1 MNFQFILQRYHL
13 NFKRYTFIV
22 ILGTIVFAV
31 ITALFS
37 LIYPGPEAVQ
47 AFVGIPIFQILT
59 GINNVENPGLLI
71 WIMIMNNSLVLS
83 IFYPAIGIFLGVK
96 ILPFN
101 EREGKELI
109 FSTGKSL
116 ISYFLENL
124 SMVLVMIPLIILPAY
139 LIGIGFLLAGGGGI
153 MEFTI
158 ASIIPIFFVIV
169 VAMVTTLGC
178 SIWSSQKTG
187 YAFGGLFFI
196 ISYTL
201 NLLQQEIDFV
211 KDINLMSQINAFQH
225 ALAGTWNQD
234 FIVKCLLL
242 TIVLISLTIF
252 FLYRTDY
259 IRTRSTF
266 IESTKKDEKPGILAK
281 FSFIRTPV
289 ESVLSK
295 VGWKYPAFRDQL
307 HSTAGIF
314 LIYSVITSLLVLV
327 IILAYP
333 GDEAL
338 SIVFEEMKATLDSP
352 LIAGFMFGHTLFP
365 NLQGFLLLKLMTFH
379 WIYYGPFL
387 FIMTYDIIMRDRAG
401 GYQEITW
408 SMPRTRTHIIIE
420 RTIASLVYFWVI
432 VFSNWV
438 TLQIGEVILGTFAE
452 FEPIDLSSAT
462 IAFIFIAIGYSI
474 FLILFVTLALIPQ
487 PKKMFITLV
496 AAFLVA
502 IIIPI
507 IWVMNQDLSW
517 ILYFTPFKYF
527 DVAGLLL
534 NDLNLLGEVLPETF
548 IYGIIVVG
556 FFAMIVKFWT
566 PTKDI
571 V

>member
-1 MNFQFILQRYHL
+1 MNFGFILQRYWL
-13 NFKRYTFIV
+13 NFRRYIFIV
-22 ILGTIVFAV
+22 TLSTIVFA
-31 ITALFS
+31 ITTTLFC
-37 LIYPGPEAVQ
+37 LIYPGAEAVQ
-47 AFVGIPIFQILT
+47 AFVGIPIFQVLT

-71 WIMIMNNSLVLS
+71 WIILMNNSLVLS

-109 FSTGKSL
+109 FSTSKSL
-116 ISYFLENL
+116 LSYFLENL
-124 SMVLVMIPLIILPAY
+124 LIVLVMIPFIAFPAY
-139 LIGIGFLLAGGGGI
+139 IIGIGFLLISGGGLT
-153 MEFTI
+153 EFTI

-169 VAMVTTLGC
+169 IAMVTSLGC

-211 KDINLMSQINAFQH
+211 KDINLMSQINAFPH
-225 ALAGTWNQD
+225 ALAGTWNEE
-234 FIVKCLLL
+234 FIFKCLIL
-242 TIVLISLTIF
+242 TVVLIFLTIF

-266 IESTKKDEKPGILAK
+266 NELSTKEKSSGILTK
-281 FSFIRTPV
+281 FSFIRSPL
-289 ESVLSK
+289 ESILSK

-307 HSTAGIF
+307 QSSAGIF
-314 LIYSVITSLLVLV
+314 LIYSFITSSLILV

-338 SIVFEEMKATLDSP
+338 SIVFTEMSATLDSP
-352 LIAGFMFGHTLFP
+352 LIAAFMFGHTLFP

-401 GYQEITW
+401 GYDEITW
-408 SMPRTRTHIIIE
+408 SMPRTRTQIIIE
-420 RTIASLVYFWVI
+420 RTIASLVYLWVI
-432 VFSNWV
+432 VLSNWI
-438 TLQIGEVILGTFAE
+438 TLQIGEIILGFFTVFS
-452 FEPIDLSSAT
+452 PIDLGSVT
-462 IAFIFIAIGYSI
+462 IAFIFIGIGYSI

-487 PKKMFITLV
+487 PKKMLITLV
-496 AAFLVA
+496 GAFLIA
-502 IIIPI
+502 ILIPI
-507 IWVMNQDLSW
+507 IWVMNQELSW
-517 ILYFTPFKYF
+517 LLYFSPFKYF

-534 NDLNLLGEVLPETF
+534 NDLNLLEEVIPETF
-548 IYGIIVVG
+548 IFGIIIIG
-556 FFAMIVKFWT
+556 LFAIIVKFWT

-571 V
+571 M